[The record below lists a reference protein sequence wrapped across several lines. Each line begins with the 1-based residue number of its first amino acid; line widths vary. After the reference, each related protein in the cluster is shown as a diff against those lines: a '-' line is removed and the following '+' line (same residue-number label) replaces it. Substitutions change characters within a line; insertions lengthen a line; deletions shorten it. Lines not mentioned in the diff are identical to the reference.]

1 MSDRLPIIILGG
13 SDNHPSTVPKEL
25 SSADMLT
32 GFKGAQRLPWGRTL
46 AGELIHRIRLTGQF
60 EDPVL
65 IGPRR
70 VYHDDVDAE
79 VVNAEGSLFVTIRA
93 AMNVIARRFNP
104 AEPVA
109 IAACDVLPTADDL
122 RDVLKNDY
130 LPYRQSMF
138 WWQMVQASPEE
149 LGASRWKPAYQ
160 IRPAAAEAPVSLYPG
175 HLVIV
180 RPESLRVGLASSM
193 LELAYRY
200 RNRDMHHRYVPLVF
214 RSLSRLLAEDIRNL
228 FRLQLPILTVSL
240 PCRGLSCYNRLRRK
254 TLTITQ
260 KALNT
265 EPQASATVGVPE
277 KYRWWQVPMIPPE
290 RKIVADNNAAAAA
303 TPGRTWFNRM
313 KMKAMT
319 VVAKT
324 SKNPSTHK

>member
-1 MSDRLPIIILGG
+1 VSDRLPIIILGG

-79 VVNAEGSLFVTIRA
+79 VVNAEGSLVVTIRA
-93 AMNVIARRFNP
+93 AMHVIARRFNP

-122 RDVLKNDY
+122 RDVLENDY
-130 LPYRQSMF
+130 LPHRQSMF

-254 TLTITQ
+254 KLTITQ
-260 KALNT
+260 FENNLARLMLHR
-265 EPQASATVGVPE
+265 QYHDAAE
-277 KYRWWQVPMIPPE
+277 KRPV
-290 RKIVADNNAAAAA
+290 
-303 TPGRTWFNRM
+303 
-313 KMKAMT
+313 
-319 VVAKT
+319 VVAISRVSSLARDIDT
-324 SKNPSTHK
+324 RAELAEAIAAGPAP